1 FPGPDRR
8 RYLPDAGPGVRLD
21 RRSGGGDHHHHRGDR
36 VYRAGQHAGGPG
48 APVRQAH
55 RGLWRAVSP
64 PLLCGY
70 RHLHGAVP
78 LPGGTRQPHCDLLSA
93 GLHGG
98 LPAGLGADP
107 QSPAGQPHPTLQLCS
122 TCWRNGLIMLTVDEA
137 VARLLSRVEPRAGI
151 ERRGPA
157 EAFNRVLAEALVAP
171 VAVPPADNSAMDG
184 YAYRRADA
192 AAAGFVLPVSQRI
205 PAGAAPAPLAPGS
218 AARIFTGAEIPP
230 GADTVAMQ
238 EACVVAGEGAHATVT
253 LPAGVPPGDNIRR
266 RGEDIALGETVLA
279 MGTRLRPQEMGLL
292 ASLGIGEVSLYRPL
306 RVAVFSTGDELVEPG
321 GVLGP
326 GQIFNSNRATLAG
339 LLAAWGMTMVD
350 LGMVRDRPELIADR
364 LREAAT
370 GADLIVTS
378 GGVSVG
384 EEDHVKAVVSRLGSL
399 DFWKIA
405 IKPGKPL
412 AFGEVLGVP
421 FVGLPGNPASVFVTA
436 GGVSVGEED
445 HVKAVVSRIG
455 SVDFWKIAIKPGK
468 PLAFGEVLGV
478 PFVGL
483 PGNPASVFVTALVL
497 LRPLLFRLQGCTGA
511 SPVPVAEPALFSRR
525 AGNRQEYL
533 RARLA
538 GEGIEIF
545 PNQGS
550 GVLSSACWGGGLA
563 VQPPGQAVQPGD
575 KLDFYHFRSLL

>member
-1 FPGPDRR
+1 
-8 RYLPDAGPGVRLD
+8 
-21 RRSGGGDHHHHRGDR
+21 
-36 VYRAGQHAGGPG
+36 
-48 APVRQAH
+48 
-55 RGLWRAVSP
+55 
-64 PLLCGY
+64 
-70 RHLHGAVP
+70 
-78 LPGGTRQPHCDLLSA
+78 
-93 GLHGG
+93 
-98 LPAGLGADP
+98 
-107 QSPAGQPHPTLQLCS
+107 
-122 TCWRNGLIMLTVDEA
+122 MLTVDEA

-238 EACVVAGEGAHATVT
+238 EDCVVAGEGAHATVT

-279 MGTRLRPQEMGLL
+279 AGTRLRPQEMGLL

-384 EEDHVKAVVSRLGSL
+384 EEDHVKVVVSRLGSL
-399 DFWKIA
+399 
-405 IKPGKPL
+405 
-412 AFGEVLGVP
+412 
-421 FVGLPGNPASVFVTA
+421 
-436 GGVSVGEED
+436 
-445 HVKAVVSRIG
+445 
-455 SVDFWKIAIKPGK
+455 DFWKIAIKPGK

-511 SPVPVAEPALFSRR
+511 SPVPVAVPALFSRR

-550 GVLSSACWGGGLA
+550 GVLSSACWGDGLA